1 MKQEKTNNPPFG
13 LKPEEKNSNGKISVV
28 FAAIDKYLEDHIIK
42 NTQKEVKGKEL
53 VEYGD
58 KNAYPFYLMGL
69 YENVAALKS
78 VINGIADYAGG
89 ENITINI
96 APFDIEMNSKG
107 ETIED
112 IVRLMV
118 IDYVLYGGFAL
129 NILRNAYGN
138 VAELYVLDFRNVR
151 SNKDNSIFYYSTEW
165 GDKTTGRAIATIYPA
180 FDPKALN
187 VPSSILYVKN
197 DKKNT
202 YPSPMWSGAIND
214 CECLKNIS
222 VYNLNSLFNGLS
234 AGYLINFCQGTP
246 SDEQKEEISENIDSK
261 FSGFENASR
270 ILLNFCDSVD
280 NKATIEALP
289 EDKTVDRYNSIYQ
302 TCLKNLFTSFRI
314 HPAIIGLP
322 TDNSGFNSQDLA
334 EGFRLFNQTVVLPI
348 QKLIKRTFERIFQ
361 AKDIITIE
369 PLNIDFGDEATTTI
383 EEVQ

>member
-1 MKQEKTNNPPFG
+1 MKQENINPNFG
-13 LKPEEKNSNGKISVV
+13 LKPDSHNNNKICVA

-42 NTQKEVKGKEL
+42 NTQKQVKGKEL

-58 KNAYPFYLMGL
+58 RNAYPYYLMGL

-89 ENITINI
+89 EEITINI
-96 APFDIEMNSKG
+96 APFDMEMNSKG

-112 IVRLMV
+112 LVRLLV

-129 NILRNAYGN
+129 NVLRNAYGN

-151 SNKDNSIFYYSTEW
+151 SNKDNTIFYYSTEW
-165 GDKTTGRAIATIYPA
+165 GDKSAGRVMATTYPA

-214 CECLKNIS
+214 AECLKNIS
-222 VYNLNSLFNGLS
+222 TYNLNSLFNGLS
-234 AGYLINFCQGTP
+234 AGYVINFCQGQPT
-246 SDEQKEEISENIDSK
+246 DEQKEEISDEMDNK
-261 FSGFENASR
+261 FSGFQNASR
-270 ILLNFCDSVD
+270 ILLNFCDSYD
-280 NKATIEALP
+280 NRATIEALP

-302 TCLKNLFTSFRI
+302 TALKNIFTSFRI

-348 QKLIKRTFERIFQ
+348 QKMVKRTFEKIFQ
-361 AKDIITIE
+361 AKDVLTIE
-369 PLNIDFGDEATTTI
+369 PLKVDFGEETTTTI